1 MPLPDPKSHRIALSA
16 AADQIKNAANREQ
29 KGGLFLRK
37 ELDELLAQPGCSG
50 LRYYYGR
57 NAQGQDTL
65 ILVGVDKEGNDMV
78 QGVVMEECFLCP
90 PFCGTTNP
98 LNS

>member
-1 MPLPDPKSHRIALSA
+1 MPLPNPKSHRIALSA
-16 AADQIKNAANREQ
+16 AADQVRSAAKPAQ

-37 ELDELLAQPGCSG
+37 ELDELLAQSGCAG

-57 NAQGQDTL
+57 NAKGEDTL
-65 ILVGVDKEGNDMV
+65 ILVGVDKDGNDQL
-78 QGVVMEECFLCP
+78 QGVVMEDCFLCP
-90 PFCGTTNP
+90 PFCGTANS